1 MNYIREILSNYHF
14 YLDNQ
19 FKLRFL
25 FIFILTLLASVIEL
39 LGVASL
45 PLLVGLFLENSA
57 SPYLEEIK
65 NYIKIEKPI
74 LFVSIVILFIFIFKN
89 FFLAFVYYIEN
100 VFGKDLNIFLKHK
113 LYKGYLSLPYSYY
126 LNDNPSI
133 FTRNILDDTEN
144 VNWYFNVIN
153 ILLREIITVIF
164 LTSYLIFSD
173 VKTTMSLL
181 IFFSVITYLFYYI
194 IKNKISYFIKNDLFF
209 RKQQLQSLTQSFETI
224 EIIKILKKS
233 DFFETKFKEFTGSK
247 EKFNFYINFLNRL
260 PRLILELAAIF
271 AIVMVIFQFIYYDYN
286 SKDFIPY
293 LTLLIICI
301 IRFIPAFTAITNSL
315 VIIRKVKV
323 SVDRVKNKINE
334 INKNNIKY
342 EEDKKNKNFEFST
355 NKKIEIKKINFF
367 YNNGNKVL
375 DNLSFSI
382 EENDSV
388 ALIGPSG
395 SGKSTLIKNLLGL
408 LKPKNGEILYNNQ
421 NIYKNIASWHGIISY
436 IPQKIYLLDDTIK
449 NNIAF
454 GVEENDINEEKLD
467 NVIKLSN
474 LKSFINNLKNNINTN
489 VGNQGSNISGGQ
501 LQRIGIARALYSA
514 PKILIMDEATNSL
527 DEETE
532 KKVIESIN
540 NINQIKIK
548 IIISHRQST
557 VNSCNKIYLLDKG
570 NIKQI
575 K

>member
-1 MNYIREILSNYHF
+1 MLYEVKFIKKIIKYNVPILGIC
-14 YLDNQ
+14 LGAQ
-19 FKLRFL
+19 
-25 FIFILTLLASVIEL
+25 LLAKLFGSKITNNKLATTEI
-39 LGVASL
+39 GYKK
-45 PLLVGLFLENSA
+45 LVKPNS
-57 SPYLEEIK
+57 K
-65 NYIKIEKPI
+65 
-74 LFVSIVILFIFIFKN
+74 
-89 FFLAFVYYIEN
+89 
-100 VFGKDLNIFLKHK
+100 
-113 LYKGYLSLPYSYY
+113 
-126 LNDNPSI
+126 
-133 FTRNILDDTEN
+133 
-144 VNWYFNVIN
+144 YF
-153 ILLREIITVIF
+153 
-164 LTSYLIFSD
+164 S
-173 VKTTMSLL
+173 
-181 IFFSVITYLFYYI
+181 
-194 IKNKISYFIKNDLFF
+194 KNDLFF

-334 INKNNIKY
+334 INKNNIKH